1 MDPTKLVF
9 DFNPAAQY
17 PPAPSGL
24 GGQVDLAK
32 PNNFPSIIGTGVTAA
47 VGFINPYGLNTPHI
61 HPRTTEFLVLAQGSN
76 VQTGFI
82 LENGFSH
89 STEHDPLSIPRH
101 RFSRGR
107 YSLPIQR

>member
-47 VGFINPYGLNTPHI
+47 VGFMNPCGLNGTVRGQQITPTPVAANTH
-61 HPRTTEFLVLAQGSN
+61 RLQGC
-76 VQTGFI
+76 FRAR
-82 LENGFSH
+82 L
-89 STEHDPLSIPRH
+89 
-101 RFSRGR
+101 
-107 YSLPIQR
+107 